1 MSDVFKSE
9 KEFED
14 AIVALLPQKG
24 WSPEIIEY
32 PDEQK
37 LIENWKEILFKN
49 NQQMTAL
56 NKCPLTDGEMGQILS
71 LI

>member
-1 MSDVFKSE
+1 MRPNMSDVFKTE

-56 NKCPLTDGEMGQILS
+56 NK
-71 LI
+71 